1 MSSFL
6 KGYELAIANQKGKDM
21 PLFISPLNVGVK
33 IVKMLTD
40 EKTKRHL
47 MNLGLC
53 VGSEVM
59 VISHT
64 PKDIII
70 KVLDTSLA
78 INKDIAMRII
88 VA

>member
-1 MSSFL
+1 
-6 KGYELAIANQKGKDM
+6 M

-33 IVKMLTD
+33 IVKMLTA

>member
-1 MSSFL
+1 
-6 KGYELAIANQKGKDM
+6 M
-21 PLFISPLNVGVK
+21 PLFISPLNVWVK

>member
-1 MSSFL
+1 
-6 KGYELAIANQKGKDM
+6 M

-70 KVLDTSLA
+70 KVLVTSLA

>member
-1 MSSFL
+1 
-6 KGYELAIANQKGKDM
+6 M

-88 VA
+88 VE

>member
-1 MSSFL
+1 
-6 KGYELAIANQKGKDM
+6 M

>member
-1 MSSFL
+1 
-6 KGYELAIANQKGKDM
+6 M

-88 VA
+88 GA

>member
-1 MSSFL
+1 
-6 KGYELAIANQKGKDM
+6 M

-88 VA
+88 VAQERKEVWKSI

>member
-1 MSSFL
+1 
-6 KGYELAIANQKGKDM
+6 M

-70 KVLDTSLA
+70 KVLDTSL
-78 INKDIAMRII
+78 
-88 VA
+88 V

>member
-1 MSSFL
+1 
-6 KGYELAIANQKGKDM
+6 M

-40 EKTKRHL
+40 EKTKWHL